1 MRHSGSARLNRCQCT
16 ATVLGVIEPSDVS
29 ATRGEMLRTA
39 GFGVRAQLVREPEE
53 SEQTP
58 QAFIL
63 ATSITCA

>member
-1 MRHSGSARLNRCQCT
+1 
-16 ATVLGVIEPSDVS
+16 VIEPSDVS